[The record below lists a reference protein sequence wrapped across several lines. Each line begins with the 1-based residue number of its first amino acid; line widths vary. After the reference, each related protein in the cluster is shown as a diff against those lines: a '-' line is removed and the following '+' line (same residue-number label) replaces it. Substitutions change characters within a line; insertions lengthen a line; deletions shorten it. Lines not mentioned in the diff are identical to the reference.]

1 MNKIMIISAGSIH
14 TFDKIKEAAEYKF
27 KFLCHYKSDREVKD
41 EYFGI
46 RISFERNPVLWYRQR
61 RGNLSPVVI
70 EEILMN
76 LTIAGIN
83 ISDYFSSA
91 QQDKYKAGF
100 CGERCYKAIFKRLR
114 KDMAIKSKKIEMA
127 KTPSFLRRV

>member
-1 MNKIMIISAGSIH
+1 MSILALGLVLREIQCCGI
-14 TFDKIKEAAEYKF
+14 DK
-27 KFLCHYKSDREVKD
+27 
-41 EYFGI
+41 GG
-46 RISFERNPVLWYRQR
+46 
-61 RGNLSPVVI
+61 GNLSPVVI
-70 EEILMN
+70 EEMLMN

>member
-83 ISDYFSSA
+83 ISDYFRQHNRINIKQA
-91 QQDKYKAGF
+91 F
-100 CGERCYKAIFKRLR
+100 VV
-114 KDMAIKSKKIEMA
+114 KDVTKL
-127 KTPSFLRRV
+127 FLKD